1 LAEAQSDVK
10 LIQDYEAIR
19 HREYQLITSMLDV
32 LPKIP
37 TLGEERVGQVRDA
50 LFHAD
55 HPFLM
60 VFIGPFNSGKSSM
73 INGLLGSGELLKS
86 GPTPTTDRITLLRYG
101 DEAQIM
107 TSGGETDTVYHP
119 SSMLKRVSFVDTPGL
134 ESTLKAHEELTRKFL
149 HRADVVVM
157 VMLATHAMTQSNLRY
172 LQTFREYGKKVIIA
186 INQID
191 LLSDEERQ
199 TVKEYVQQQS
209 KDMLG
214 IVPEIWLVSARW
226 GMEATQGG
234 TRNEELWQKS
244 GLNQIEAYIDRSLGD
259 VDRLRQKLQTPLQI
273 LQNVHSAAVVAVR
286 ETQSTF
292 DQYRG
297 INENID
303 RQLAS
308 QKREQEK
315 NIRDTGKEIEY
326 RFSTAADRSSE
337 ALHEL
342 FRFSNAL
349 KSFGAGLLELTGL
362 SRFFQRSDAPSPIK
376 AAFMQRRVFEPLEEL
391 PSVVDKLAPR
401 LEGQDMQDID
411 NLVKYGQREISA
423 LPESMRE
430 KVIGTIQAPNKYDRV
445 QLQEIRPE
453 LERIEDQARTLE
465 TNHLEQVRR
474 NTLLYLAVWEI
485 VSLLLVIAL
494 LNAWSLIAGS
504 KGQNAAVPF
513 ILLLMLIAA
522 LIGGFAMLP
531 VRGRMMAAAHA
542 NKLLK
547 LKDQYLETLYRATG
561 KQVEYA
567 LKLRRDAISPLT
579 RLVEAQAEI
588 QDKQMNTLKMTE
600 QEMVKLE
607 SDLNTFGKRKILGM
621 VM

>member
-1 LAEAQSDVK
+1 MAEVQSDVK

-37 TLGEERVGQVRDA
+37 KLGEERVGQVRDA

-101 DEAQIM
+101 DEAQV
-107 TSGGETDTVYHP
+107 TNSGGETDTVFHP
-119 SSMLKRVSFVDTPGL
+119 SPMLKRVSFVDTPGL
-134 ESTLKAHEELTRKFL
+134 ESTVKAHEELTRKFL

-191 LLSDEERQ
+191 LLSEEERQ
-199 TVKEYVQQQS
+199 TVKEYVQNQS

-226 GMEATQGG
+226 GMEANQNG

-244 GLNQIEAYIDRSLGD
+244 GLNQIESYIDRSLGD

-273 LQNVHSAAVVAVR
+273 LQNVHSAAVGAVR
-286 ETQSTF
+286 ESQSTF

-297 INENID
+297 ITENVD
-303 RQLAS
+303 RQVEA

-315 NIRDTGKEIEY
+315 NIRDTAKEIEY
-326 RFSTAADRSSE
+326 RFSTAADRSAE
-337 ALHEL
+337 ALRDL

-349 KSFGAGLLELTGL
+349 RSFGSGLLELTGL
-362 SRFFQRSDAPSPIK
+362 SRFFQRSDAPSPIR
-376 AAFMQRRVFEPLEEL
+376 AAFIQRRVFEPLEEL
-391 PSVVDKLAPR
+391 PEVVDKLGPR

-411 NLVKYGQREISA
+411 NLVKYGQREIGN
-423 LPESMRE
+423 LPPNMRE

-445 QLQEIRPE
+445 LLQEIRPE
-453 LERIEDQARTLE
+453 LERIEDQARNIE
-465 TNHLEQVRR
+465 TNHLETVRR

-485 VSLLLVIAL
+485 IMFILVGTLLANWDNVDGGTANNPIAFIL
-494 LNAWSLIAGS
+494 FLILIGAIIAG
-504 KGQNAAVPF
+504 
-513 ILLLMLIAA
+513 
-522 LIGGFAMLP
+522 FAFLP
-531 VRGRMMAAAHA
+531 LRGRMMAASHA
-542 NKLLK
+542 NQLLK
-547 LKDQYLETLYRATG
+547 LKDQYLETLHRASG
-561 KQVEYA
+561 KQLEYA
-567 LKLRRDAISPLT
+567 LKLRRDSIAPLT

-588 QDKQMNTLKMTE
+588 QDKQLNTLKMTE

-607 SDLNTFGKRKILGM
+607 SDLNAFGKRKFLGIAM
-621 VM
+621 

>member
-1 LAEAQSDVK
+1 LAEVQSDVK

-37 TLGEERVGQVRDA
+37 KLGEERVGQVRDA

-101 DEAQIM
+101 DEAQV
-107 TSGGETDTVYHP
+107 TNSGGETDTVFHP
-119 SSMLKRVSFVDTPGL
+119 SAMLKRVSFVDTPGL
-134 ESTLKAHEELTRKFL
+134 ESTVKAHEELTRKFL

-191 LLSDEERQ
+191 LLSDEERA
-199 TVKEYVQQQS
+199 TVKEYVQNQS

-214 IVPEIWLVSARW
+214 IVPEIWMVSARW
-226 GMEATQGG
+226 GMEATKDG

-244 GLNQIEAYIDRSLGD
+244 GLGQIESYINRSLGD

-297 INENID
+297 ITENVD
-303 RQLAS
+303 RQVES
-308 QKREQEK
+308 QKREQMK
-315 NIRDTGKEIEY
+315 NISETAKEIEY
-326 RFSTAADRSSE
+326 RFSTAADRGGE
-337 ALHEL
+337 ALRDL

-349 KSFGAGLLELTGL
+349 KSFGSGLLELTGL
-362 SRFFQRSDAPSPIK
+362 TRFFQRSDAPSAIR
-376 AAFMQRRVFEPLEEL
+376 AAFLQHRVFEPLEEL
-391 PSVVDKLAPR
+391 PGVVDKLGPR

-411 NLVKYGQREISA
+411 NLVKYGQREVGN
-423 LPESMRE
+423 LPVTMRE

-445 QLQEIRPE
+445 LLQEIRPE
-453 LERIEDQARTLE
+453 LERIEDQARNIE
-465 TNHLEQVRR
+465 TKHLESVRR

-485 VSLLLVIAL
+485 IILILLIAL
-494 LNAWSLIAGS
+494 FNTWKEIAGPN
-504 KGQNAAVPF
+504 NAPTPF
-513 ILLLMLIAA
+513 ILFLILASAA
-522 LIGGFAMLP
+522 IGGFAFLP

-542 NKLLK
+542 NQLLK
-547 LKDQYLETLYRATG
+547 LKDQYLETLHRATG
-561 KQVEYA
+561 KQLEYA
-567 LKLRRDAISPLT
+567 LKLRRDSISPLT

-588 QDKQMNTLKMTE
+588 QDKQLNTLKMTE

-607 SDLNTFGKRKILGM
+607 ADLNAFGKRKFMGIAM
-621 VM
+621 